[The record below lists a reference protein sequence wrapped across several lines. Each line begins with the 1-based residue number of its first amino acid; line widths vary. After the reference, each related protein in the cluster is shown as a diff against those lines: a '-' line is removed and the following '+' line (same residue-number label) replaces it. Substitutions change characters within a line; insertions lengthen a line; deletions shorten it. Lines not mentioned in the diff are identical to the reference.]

1 MNSGEKLW
9 FQEEK
14 QSEEIPFCSMLKQW
28 KIYLRFNIEIWH
40 TKNHLNMLKLHK
52 KQSKPT

>member
-40 TKNHLNMLKLHK
+40 TKNYLNMLKLHK